1 MGRTTWPFY
10 VVEAEHVPGLT
21 QGVGDAEPVLDL
33 QVDISEAVTSWS
45 ETVRRTIQDQ
55 WKAWGLRHLNP
66 RILNDGGRVW
76 EMTDKEDEDIE
87 PLKFIPNTVDVKENI
102 AMLWEIYR
110 RVTGI
115 PSEAEAQSLSHTS
128 GYAMNV
134 KFQALITALAP
145 RKIRM
150 KRMYRELGMNK
161 LKYYQKKHPKEAHLL
176 DLSKFILDVT
186 FEEITPSDMQA
197 EVTRLSQ
204 AVTSKLMS
212 PYTAMEEMTL
222 VPEDEYEL
230 MAKFWTNPDINPQT
244 ALLTI
249 QAKTAEQQL
258 GAMGA
263 QTQALVAG
271 GEASAFKDKFPK
283 FHPTAQGVGSNV
295 TSKVV

>member
-1 MGRTTWPFY
+1 
-10 VVEAEHVPGLT
+10 
-21 QGVGDAEPVLDL
+21 
-33 QVDISEAVTSWS
+33 
-45 ETVRRTIQDQ
+45 
-55 WKAWGLRHLNP
+55 
-66 RILNDGGRVW
+66 
-76 EMTDKEDEDIE
+76 
-87 PLKFIPNTVDVKENI
+87 
-102 AMLWEIYR
+102 
-110 RVTGI
+110 
-115 PSEAEAQSLSHTS
+115 
-128 GYAMNV
+128 
-134 KFQALITALAP
+134 
-145 RKIRM
+145 
-150 KRMYRELGMNK
+150 MYRELGMNK